1 VEVVVGVV
9 CLYGLF
15 IQFVYTRWLVA
26 GCLVVGKVFKGFR
39 FDPELY
45 SSFRRLASSG
55 GCTATGAFERF
66 MRVCVERRVLVFPE
80 GGVGGCEVKA
90 RVLVD
95 WLRKGR
101 RFYRGENGEEVNISG
116 RLVWLLRKVSD
127 VGLKAEMEEVLKK
140 SVSREE

>member
-1 VEVVVGVV
+1 MEVVVGVV

-15 IQFVYTRWLVA
+15 IHFVYTRCGVSCA
-26 GCLVVGKVFKGFR
+26 GKVFKGFR

-45 SSFRRLASSG
+45 AGFRRLASSG

-90 RVLVD
+90 A
-95 WLRKGR
+95 
-101 RFYRGENGEEVNISG
+101 S
-116 RLVWLLRKVSD
+116 
-127 VGLKAEMEEVLKK
+127 
-140 SVSREE
+140 

>member
-66 MRVCVERRVLVFPE
+66 MRVSVERGALVFPE
-80 GGVGGCEVKA
+80 SGVGGCEVKA
-90 RVLVD
+90 A
-95 WLRKGR
+95 
-101 RFYRGENGEEVNISG
+101 S
-116 RLVWLLRKVSD
+116 
-127 VGLKAEMEEVLKK
+127 
-140 SVSREE
+140 